1 MNNTVPRKLTG
12 LTLLLSFVVLA
23 VVLTGC
29 RDEGGYSSEPLFSD
43 EISTVY
49 VKMFDNK
56 SFERG
61 IEYELTDALA
71 KRIEAE
77 TPYKVVSSI
86 DRADSVISGNISGA
100 ERGILSSERETGRPL
115 EKEIVL
121 VATVDW
127 KNLKTGQYLIES
139 RKATASASWSEWQ
152 NQGIAYG
159 SSLAA
164 NKLAERIVELMETP
178 WE

>member
-1 MNNTVPRKLTG
+1 MG
-12 LTLLLSFVVLA
+12 LCLLLSFAVLG

-29 RDEGGYSSEPLFSD
+29 DDGGGYSTEPLFSD

-61 IEYELTDALA
+61 VEYELTDALA

-86 DRADSVISGNISGA
+86 DRADSVISGYIGQA
-100 ERGILSSERETGRPL
+100 GRGILSTERETGRPL
-115 EKEIVL
+115 ENEIVL
-121 VATVDW
+121 AATVDW
-127 KNLKTGQYLIES
+127 KNLKTGEFLIEAQ
-139 RKATASASWSEWQ
+139 KTTASATWSEWQ
-152 NQGIAYG
+152 NQGMAYG

-178 WE
+178 W

>member
-1 MNNTVPRKLTG
+1 
-12 LTLLLSFVVLA
+12 LSFIAAA

-29 RDEGGYSSEPLFSD
+29 DEEGGYSTEPLFSD

-71 KRIEAE
+71 KRIEAD

-86 DRADSVISGNISGA
+86 DRADSVISGSIA
-100 ERGILSSERETGRPL
+100 RADRGVLSVERETARPL
-115 EKEIVL
+115 EKEIALIAMVN
-121 VATVDW
+121 W

-139 RKATASASWSEWQ
+139 KSATASASWSEWQ
-152 NQGIAYG
+152 NQGMAYG

-178 WE
+178 WQ

>member
-1 MNNTVPRKLTG
+1 MNNTILRKLTG
-12 LTLLLSFVVLA
+12 LTLLLSFVVSA

-29 RDEGGYSSEPLFSD
+29 DEEGGYSTEPLFTD

-49 VKMFDNK
+49 VKMFDNM

-61 IEYELTDALA
+61 IEYELSDALA

-86 DRADSVISGNISGA
+86 DRADSVISGSITRA
-100 ERGILSSERETGRPL
+100 DRGILSVERETARPL
-115 EKEIVL
+115 EKEIAL
-121 VATVDW
+121 IATVNW
-127 KNLKTGQYLIES
+127 KNLKTGRYLVES
-139 RKATASASWSEWQ
+139 RNATAAASWSEWQ

-164 NKLAERIVELMETP
+164 NKLAERIVELMEKP
-178 WE
+178 WQ